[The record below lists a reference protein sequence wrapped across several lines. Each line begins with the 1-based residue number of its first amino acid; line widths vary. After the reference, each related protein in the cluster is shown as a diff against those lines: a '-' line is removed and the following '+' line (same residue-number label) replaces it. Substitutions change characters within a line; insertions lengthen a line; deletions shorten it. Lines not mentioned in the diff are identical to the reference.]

1 MKFGVA
7 LGALNPH
14 FHLDATMAA
23 EELGYESVWL
33 PGAPRLHAGDVA
45 LAAPG

>member
-33 PGAPRLHAGDVA
+33 PEHLVFTRAMSA

>member
-14 FHLDATMAA
+14 FHLDAALAA
-23 EELGYESVWL
+23 ERLGYESVWL
-33 PGAPRLHAGDVA
+33 PEHLVFTRDVELAVPR
-45 LAAPG
+45 